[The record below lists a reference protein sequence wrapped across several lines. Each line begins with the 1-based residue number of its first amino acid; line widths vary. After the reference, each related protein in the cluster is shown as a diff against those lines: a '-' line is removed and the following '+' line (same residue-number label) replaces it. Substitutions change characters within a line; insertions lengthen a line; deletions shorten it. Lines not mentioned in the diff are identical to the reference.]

1 MLLEKVTYQVKKC
14 NFLGKTSKKLQYAK
28 EGLFMLTKGFIEQ
41 QIEIIANALGS
52 HIGKERLVHELTDP
66 YRNEA
71 ANDLN
76 RRLMELLADGR
87 LNEAEDLLFKA
98 VQYDEGVDH
107 DYLRVALD
115 FYLKLDEFD
124 EDELKQYNFSR
135 EEATTGW
142 TEITKLF

>member
-1 MLLEKVTYQVKKC
+1 
-14 NFLGKTSKKLQYAK
+14 
-28 EGLFMLTKGFIEQ
+28 MLTKGFIEQ

-76 RRLMELLADGR
+76 KRLMELLADGR
-87 LNEAEDLLFKA
+87 LNEAEDLLFEA
-98 VQYDEGVDH
+98 VKYDEDVDY

-115 FYLKLDEFD
+115 FYLKLDEYND
-124 EDELKQYNFSR
+124 EELSLYNFSK
-135 EEATTGW
+135 EEATIGW

>member
-1 MLLEKVTYQVKKC
+1 
-14 NFLGKTSKKLQYAK
+14 
-28 EGLFMLTKGFIEQ
+28 MLTKGFIEQ

-135 EEATTGW
+135 EEATIGW